1 MLILQQIQG
10 KVDENR
16 IHETCVGL
24 QKSVNPKQFSI
35 DHLALIFIA
44 LMPHLKNQKVEKLI
58 EAIQWALEKEW
69 DKYESEWQTSHLNS
83 LLLYFNFMKYL
94 GDSSKSL
101 ECTLNMFPISCVE

>member
-16 IHETCVGL
+16 IHETCLGL

-44 LMPHLKNQKVEKLI
+44 LMPHLKN
-58 EAIQWALEKEW
+58 
-69 DKYESEWQTSHLNS
+69 
-83 LLLYFNFMKYL
+83 
-94 GDSSKSL
+94 
-101 ECTLNMFPISCVE
+101 